1 MRFATLQ
8 TATGPRAVVRRG
20 DVYIDINAT
29 DPSVPNSV
37 REWLAGG
44 PALLKKL
51 ASVAERVDAR
61 KLPVE
66 GVNYLAPIPDPQK
79 IICIGLNYSDHAR
92 EQNLQPPKEPVVF
105 SKFVTSLTGHEKPVE
120 LPSVSTKV
128 DFEAELV
135 AVVGKSGRM
144 IAETDAA
151 SHVAGYMVGH
161 DVSARDWQKEKDGKQ
176 WLCGKTFDTFAP
188 CGPEFVTADEV
199 PNPHGLV
206 IKLRL
211 NGELMQNSNTNQLI
225 FSIPKLIA
233 YVSQVVTLHPGD
245 IIFTGTP
252 PGVGDARKPPVYMKP
267 GDVAEVEIESLGL
280 LRNTMV
286 QGK

>member
-1 MRFATLQ
+1 MRFATIQ

-20 DVYIDINAT
+20 NVYIDIHAT
-29 DPSVPNSV
+29 DASVPNCV
-37 REWLAGG
+37 REWIAGG

-51 ASVAERVDAR
+51 QAIAERTDA
-61 KLPVE
+61 KTHPVE
-66 GVNYLAPIPDPQK
+66 NANYLAPIPDPQK
-79 IICIGLNYSDHAR
+79 IICIGLNYSDHAK
-92 EQNLQPPKEPVVF
+92 EQNLQPPREPVVF
-105 SKFVTSLTGHEKPVE
+105 SKFVTALTGHEKPVE

-135 AVVGKSGRM
+135 VVVGKSGRM
-144 IAETDAA
+144 IPEADAN
-151 SHVAGYMVGH
+151 SYVAGYMVGH

-188 CGPEFVTADEV
+188 CGPEFITADEV
-199 PNPHGLV
+199 ANPHGLA

-211 NGELMQNSNTNQLI
+211 NGEVMQNSNTNQLI

-233 YVSQVVTLHPGD
+233 YVSQVVTLNPGD
-245 IIFTGTP
+245 LIFTGTP

-286 QGK
+286 QGR